1 MLTLVF
7 FFIFVFLVASAWLFF
22 KCKLEAGDIS
32 SAFDLFSSRLLNMLN
47 PINLFKNIGL
57 SLSKIFQLILKKK
70 KDKKEKEISIQE
82 KLEAREAE
90 EILKNEVSEQ
100 TIKAMGIDFREL
112 RELAEAEQKFRSK
125 VVKHIVNNR
134 LIYKEGGRLKMVVPL
149 EAMTFLHKNLSP
161 LVNNKGEITLSIKE
175 EKCKI
180 MLDEIDDIDFK
191 EYIMMNRLNEQIY
204 NNRAERDTAI
214 NTAKIFYTKASVANA
229 SKLSDSN
236 LVKQAANNVEQSN
249 ISVDEEKKEDN
260 LQKEKATEVKGKE
273 ENADNQIAQ
282 TEVSKVPQNENSAK
296 EKKIEKETI
305 KERDTKKDEVSFL
318 DDIMSVKP
326 KTRAKDI
333 QTTDAKTVLTEVL
346 KEDDD
351 DYNVKKEIPK
361 EKASVT
367 AMKKQFSLLGE
378 FGDQDIE
385 KLMNENVD
393 EMNAAIQASGITPKT
408 KPQEPKQPIEHKIE
422 IGISET
428 DMDVALGAVKE
439 DKVKGESLAAEAS
452 EDEMQQAF
460 SQMAEEAMGGWGDES
475 EENVFSIDDFKAET
489 PTVQNQSPFLTAQ
502 SRSDNTDESEEDDD
516 IGEISKASKKGN
528 ASGSKDRTIELIH
541 SKPFGQPGGAI
552 ENVDFK
558 KSFSMYFKK
567 NADLRRALAINIVK
581 TKPIIFN
588 DNKQFMFIS
597 EYQLGAALCKLFAP
611 DEEKYYQLLEGI
623 LKNPQNKM
631 VHDKFW
637 IECKD
642 TLNSL
647 SKNEDCVLTS
657 RNIENGYFTGK
668 QGKLYSAFGW
678 RIKPEAFQI
687 AFEGIQKSD
696 DVLSY
701 ARWLS
706 EPLNDNISIAKSYSA
721 ADKERT
727 KPLIPKLDGSIFE

>member
-57 SLSKIFQLILKKK
+57 SLSKIFQLILKKR

-191 EYIMMNRLNEQIY
+191 EYIMMNGLNEQIY

-214 NTAKIFYTKASVANA
+214 NTAKIFYAKSSVVNA
-229 SKLSDSN
+229 STLSNSN
-236 LVKQAANNVEQSN
+236 LTENTGNDVKQSEVFNTTEREKEDKLEKVNVIKINERGSDEILQEE
-249 ISVDEEKKEDN
+249 ISKNPQNKNTVEEKKDK
-260 LQKEKATEVKGKE
+260 KEITKE
-273 ENADNQIAQ
+273 E
-282 TEVSKVPQNENSAK
+282 
-296 EKKIEKETI
+296 
-305 KERDTKKDEVSFL
+305 TKKSGIDFL

-326 KTRAKDI
+326 KVRATDI

-351 DYNVKKEIPK
+351 DYNVKKEISK
-361 EKASVT
+361 EKKSVT

-385 KLMNENVD
+385 KLMNENID

-408 KPQEPKQPIEHKIE
+408 NPQESKQPIEHKIE
-422 IGISET
+422 IGVSET

-439 DKVKGESLAAEAS
+439 DKVKGESLAAGAS

-460 SQMAEEAMGGWGDES
+460 SQMAEETMGGWGDES

-489 PTVQNQSPFLTAQ
+489 PVAQNQLSSSTAQ
-502 SRSDNTDESEEDDD
+502 SWGDNTNESGKDDD
-516 IGEISKASKKGN
+516 IGEISKASKKDN
-528 ASGSKDRTIELIH
+528 TSSSKDRTIELVH
-541 SKPFGQPGGAI
+541 NKPFGQPGGAI

-567 NADLRRALAINIVK
+567 NADLRKALAINIVK
-581 TKPIIFN
+581 TKPIILN

-657 RNIENGYFTGK
+657 RNIETGYFTGK

-678 RIKPEAFQI
+678 RVKPEAFQI

-706 EPLNDNISIAKSYSA
+706 EPLNDNISIAKNYSI
-721 ADKERT
+721 ADKEKT
-727 KPLIPKLDGSIFE
+727 KPLIPKLDSSIFE